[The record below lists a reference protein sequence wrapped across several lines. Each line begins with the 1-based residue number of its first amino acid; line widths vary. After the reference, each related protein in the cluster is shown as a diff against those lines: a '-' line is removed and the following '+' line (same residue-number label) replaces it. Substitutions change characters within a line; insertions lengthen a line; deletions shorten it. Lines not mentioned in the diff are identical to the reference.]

1 MPANFT
7 KKAIIEAFLTL
18 VAKKP
23 LSKITV
29 KDIVDECGIN
39 RNTFYYHFQDIYALV
54 DEYFLSEA
62 EEMLKSVRDGK
73 SWTDVF
79 TDFAESLEQD
89 RSIVMNFYRNLGK
102 EQFGKYLHTI
112 SKSLISRMLH
122 SMNGVE
128 QLSEADEKLISAF
141 YSHAFCGIC
150 FDWLE
155 SGMKENGKTFV
166 LRLKNIFEPSL
177 RVSLNAAI
185 SSGVI
190 K

>member
-62 EEMLKSVRDGK
+62 EDMLKSVKDGK

-79 TDFAESLEQD
+79 IDFAEGLEKE

-102 EQFGKYLHTI
+102 EQFGKYLNTI
-112 SKSLISRMLH
+112 SESFISRMLH
-122 SMNGVE
+122 SMNGSE
-128 QLSEADEKLISAF
+128 QLSDADKKLICSF
-141 YSHAFCGIC
+141 YSHAFCGVC
-150 FDWLE
+150 FEWLE
-155 SGMKENGKTFV
+155 GGMKENGRAFV

-177 RVSLNAAI
+177 KASLIAAI
-185 SSGVI
+185 SNETV